1 MQFVSVDVGT
11 QSVRAALVT
20 EKGRF
25 LKTASR
31 PLETWNPQPEFYQQS
46 SDQIWKAC
54 CEAVK
59 EVCRDAKDVRGIG
72 FDATCSLVLLDDS
85 GRPITVSPKGEPE
98 QNVVLWMDHRAI
110 AEAEMIS
117 GTGHPV
123 LRFVGGAMS
132 PEMQPPKLLWLKQNL
147 PSSWERLGFA
157 MDLPDYLTW
166 RATGSASRSLCSVV
180 CKWTYQAGQAPDSDM
195 KPGWQESF
203 WIRIGLED
211 LTRDNYRIIGQEL
224 LPPGAPCGRGLSLEA
239 GLQLGLKKG
248 MPVATSIIDAHAGG
262 LGLLGCEAEGEFAKS
277 FSRRLPVI
285 AGTSTCLMLA
295 NENCFFTPGVWGP
308 YFSAMVPGMWLSEAG
323 QSAAGAL
330 VDHVITTHPAYQ
342 KILAK
347 TKPGRRPEDTLNA
360 LLKSMAEKQGLESPS
375 QLVSDLHVYP
385 DFHGNRSP
393 LADPGLRGM
402 ISGLTLSAGEEDL
415 ARLYL
420 ATLQA
425 LAYGTRHIM
434 DALAES
440 GHSVSSLLM
449 CGGLAKNP
457 LYVELHADATGL
469 PVLLPS
475 ETESVLLGGA
485 ILAASASGRYSSV
498 TEAMLRM
505 GGTGRVLAPRS
516 KERRFHDAKYAAF
529 RALLDCQRQ
538 LRDIMSGGSS
548 SNGRPASACSSL

>member
-72 FDATCSLVLLDDS
+72 FDATCSLVLLDDA
-85 GRPITVSPKGEPE
+85 GRPITVSPKGEAD
-98 QNVVLWMDHRAI
+98 QNVVLWMDHRAVAQ
-110 AEAEMIS
+110 AETIS
-117 GTGHPV
+117 ATGHPV

-147 PSSWERLGFA
+147 PSSWERLGLA

-180 CKWTYQAGQAPDSDM
+180 CKWTYQAGQAPDSEM
-195 KPGWQESF
+195 EPGWQESF
-203 WIRIGLED
+203 WMRIGLED

-248 MPVATSIIDAHAGG
+248 LPVATSIIDAHAGG

-277 FSRRLPVI
+277 FSRRLAVI
-285 AGTSTCLMLA
+285 AGTSSCHMLA

-330 VDHVITTHPAYQ
+330 LDHVITTHPAYQ
-342 KILAK
+342 QILAK

-360 LLKSMAEKQGLESPS
+360 LLKTMSERQGLESPS

-402 ISGLTLSAGEEDL
+402 VSGLTLSAGEEDL

-420 ATLQA
+420 ATLQG

-505 GGTGRVLAPRS
+505 GGTGRVLAPRA

-538 LRDIMSGGSS
+538 LRDIMSGN
-548 SNGRPASACSSL
+548 SNGRPASSCSSR

>member
-11 QSVRAALVT
+11 QSVRAALVS

-59 EVCRDAKDVRGIG
+59 
-72 FDATCSLVLLDDS
+72 
-85 GRPITVSPKGEPE
+85 
-98 QNVVLWMDHRAI
+98 
-110 AEAEMIS
+110 
-117 GTGHPV
+117 
-123 LRFVGGAMS
+123 
-132 PEMQPPKLLWLKQNL
+132 NL
-147 PSSWERLGFA
+147 PSTWERLGLA
-157 MDLPDYLTW
+157 LDLPDFLTW
-166 RATGSASRSLCSVV
+166 RATGCASRSLCSAV
-180 CKWTYQAGQAPDSDM
+180 CKWTYQAGSAPGSDM
-195 KPGWQESF
+195 EPGWQESF

-211 LTRDNYRIIGQEL
+211 LTKDSYRIIGQEFW
-224 LPPGAPCGRGLSLEA
+224 PPGAPCGRGLSMEA

-248 MPVATSIIDAHAGG
+248 TPVATSIIDAHAGG
-262 LGLLGCEAEGEFAKS
+262 L
-277 FSRRLPVI
+277 
-285 AGTSTCLMLA
+285 
-295 NENCFFTPGVWGP
+295 GVWGP

-330 VDHVITTHPAYQ
+330 VDHVISTHPAYPLVQ
-342 KILAK
+342 AK

-360 LLKSMAEKQGLESPS
+360 MLLTMCEQRGLDSPS
-375 QLVSDLHVYP
+375 QLVADLHVWP

-393 LADPGLRGM
+393 VADPNLRGM

-415 ARLYL
+415 AKLYL

-434 DALAES
+434 DSLADT

-449 CGGLAKNP
+449 CGGMAKNP
-457 LYVELHADATGL
+457 LYVELHADATGM

-485 ILAASASGRYSSV
+485 ILAASASGRYKSV

-505 GGTGRVLAPRS
+505 GGSGKVLAPRAS
-516 KERRFHDAKYAAF
+516 ERRFHDAKYTAF
-529 RALLDCQRQ
+529 RALLDCQ
-538 LRDIMSGGSS
+538 LRLREIMSPSGRPSS
-548 SNGRPASACSSL
+548 SCS